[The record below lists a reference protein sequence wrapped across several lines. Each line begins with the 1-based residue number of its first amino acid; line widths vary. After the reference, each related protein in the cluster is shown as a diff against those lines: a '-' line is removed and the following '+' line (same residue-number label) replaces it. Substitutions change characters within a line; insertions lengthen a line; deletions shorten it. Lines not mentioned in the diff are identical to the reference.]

1 MKGKSTLS
9 INGLIKKLDEM
20 FPFDW
25 EILRQAGA
33 EPAMIFEKKSHM
45 MYMMSLIF
53 TPMY

>member
-9 INGLIKKLDEM
+9 INGLIKKFDEM

-33 EPAMIFEKKSHM
+33 EPVPHHLKKWWFCSGTV
-45 MYMMSLIF
+45 LLL
-53 TPMY
+53 